1 VPAAPPA
8 VVRARA
14 RVRGASLI
22 EASVALVIFAVG
34 LLGVAALY
42 AQSRIA
48 DRAADMRAR
57 AVLLAAD
64 LAERVRANRPG
75 AAGYDDAR
83 SGAGSLGLTCQSG
96 SACGP
101 VQMARFDKAQWLD
114 AVRESLPAGA
124 ATVRAMSAPADGY
137 AIALTWT
144 DVAAGADSYT
154 LRMQP

>member
-1 VPAAPPA
+1 MRAAPTA
-8 VVRARA
+8 VPKARP
-14 RVRGASLI
+14 RGASLI

-42 AQSRIA
+42 AQSRA
-48 DRAADMRAR
+48 AERATDVRAR

-64 LAERVRANRPG
+64 LAERMRANRAG
-75 AAGYDDAR
+75 VAGYDDAR
-83 SGAGSLGLTCQSG
+83 SGAGSFGLLCQAG

-101 VQMARFDKAQWLD
+101 LQMARFDKAQWLD

-124 ATVRAMSAPADGY
+124 ATVRAAGAPAGGY

-144 DVAAGADSYT
+144 DLAAGADSYT
-154 LRMQP
+154 LRTQP